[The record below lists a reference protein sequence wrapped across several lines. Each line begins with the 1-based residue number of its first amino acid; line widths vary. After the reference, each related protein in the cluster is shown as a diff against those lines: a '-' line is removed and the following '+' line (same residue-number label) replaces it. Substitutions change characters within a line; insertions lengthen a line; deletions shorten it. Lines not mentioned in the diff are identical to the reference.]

1 MYQVIFSIADL
12 GEKVKASYK
21 IIVSIIV
28 SNHSQRSTLK
38 ASRQGGGIDWKGEKL
53 KIDQRNELRKL
64 IEKDKSKE

>member
-1 MYQVIFSIADL
+1 MPVRQRMFLYQVIFSIADL

-38 ASRQGGGIDWKGEKL
+38 ASC
-53 KIDQRNELRKL
+53 
-64 IEKDKSKE
+64 